1 MPDGADGGV
10 PHATGPGA
18 GPTHPPR
25 GPAQP
30 YDDRT
35 KTVPHTTQPGEDE
48 AHAVHDTSAPPDEEF
63 PEFPAVAVIGM
74 AGRFPGADDL
84 DAFWENLAAGR
95 ESVRP
100 VTDEEFLAAGGDP
113 RDLDDPSLIRL
124 ASVVEGIDRFDSGF
138 FGYSPAEAAVVD
150 PQQRLLLE
158 TAYHA
163 LEDAGCLGGDRTGEA
178 FGVYAGAGDSRYYPA
193 HVYPRFAGQPGSV
206 ALVHAATANSL
217 GTLATRL
224 SYELGLTGPSVS
236 LQTACSTAL
245 VAVHTA
251 CQDLLDHRC
260 DTALAAAVSL
270 NPSAVLGY
278 RHVPDGPFSPDG
290 HCRAFAADAAGTSSG
305 DGVGAVVLKRLE
317 DALADGDRVRAVIC
331 GSAVNNDGRRKVGFS
346 APSAAGQ
353 TEVILA
359 AQAQA
364 EVDAGTIGLIEAHGT
379 ATKLGDPI
387 EVSALTEAFRHS
399 TRRTGF
405 CALGSV
411 KTNIGH
417 LGAAAG
423 IAGLIKAVLALEHR
437 QIPPSLHFDRPNPLI
452 DFDASPFRVPTALE
466 EWPAPGHPRRAA
478 VSAFGIGGT
487 NAHVVLE
494 EAPPTAS
501 DAPRPPEDGRRL
513 VLPLSA
519 RTAGALRGQAD
530 ALARHLERRPGLRLD
545 DVAHSLR
552 TDRPALRHR
561 LTVTAATREEALD
574 ALRSA
579 PPGPPPADDPVR
591 VAFLL
596 PGGGTQYP
604 GMGAELYRDHT
615 VYRDTVD
622 ECARVLRPV
631 LGADVRTALFEERHP
646 DDTAAFLGLVVTEY
660 ALARTLVESGV
671 RPDALIG
678 HSLGEYTAAC
688 LAGVIDLD
696 DMLPLVTERIR
707 LISSAG
713 GATVGVAA
721 PAEEIEPLLDDTLS
735 LAAVNGPNACTVAGH
750 LEAVTRFEDRL
761 TRRGVPFRRLR
772 IPVAAHSHVLD
783 PVLPAYETHLGQVTL
798 RPPRLPY
805 VTNVTG
811 TWVTD
816 AQATSVRHWLDHTRN
831 TVRFTDG
838 IAALWDRLHPVLVEI
853 GPGDT
858 LTKLATAR
866 LADEAPVTVTTMRH
880 AKADASDGFV
890 LAEALGR
897 LWGAGVDGALPPVP
911 GAPRR
916 VPLPPYA
923 FERRRHWIDAP
934 GARTGTDDAPATED
948 AVPALAP
955 RPRLTTAHVPPRT
968 EREEA
973 VTRLWEETLGI
984 GGIGVHDN
992 FFDLGGDSM
1001 RAVLLAGRLRQTGT
1015 LDVPAATLLAAPTV
1029 AGVLAAADEPTDGP
1043 DGETPGPAPTALAPL
1058 LPLRPEGTAPPL
1070 FCVHPGAGVSW
1081 RYTGLLPHLGGDQPV
1096 YGIQAAGL
1104 DGTRPPAPDAA
1115 AMVAHYLDLMRRVQP
1130 HGPYRLLGWSYGG
1143 FVAHA
1148 LACALQSAGE
1158 SVELLALLDAPQ
1170 PHGTAHDPDA
1180 VERQV
1185 AALLSRVA
1193 GLPVDTG
1200 TADVDTVL
1208 RRIDAR
1214 VTADPTSTPVTRAE
1228 AAAIAAVMRN
1238 NLRIA
1243 PQFAP
1248 GVYRGDV
1255 LFFSAAVERP
1265 TDFPADLAVLPGK
1278 ADSWRPHVDGT
1289 LHDHQ
1294 VPCGHYEMTEPE
1306 PIARIGEA
1314 VAKALRDLGDRAAA
1328 PPAP

>member
-1 MPDGADGGV
+1 MPDTPAPQATQT
-10 PHATGPGA
+10 PHD
-18 GPTHPPR
+18 PR
-25 GPAQP
+25 
-30 YDDRT
+30 
-35 KTVPHTTQPGEDE
+35 EDE
-48 AHAVHDTSAPPDEEF
+48 TQAVHDTTAPHGEDV
-63 PEFPAVAVIGM
+63 PAVAVIGM

-84 DAFWENLAAGR
+84 DAFWDNLAAGR

-100 VTDEEFLAAGGDP
+100 VTDEEFLAAGGDR
-113 RDLDDPSLIRL
+113 RDLDDPTLVRM
-124 ASVVEGIDRFDSGF
+124 ASAVEGIDHFDSGF

-163 LEDAGCLGGDRTGEA
+163 LEDAGCLGDDRTREA
-178 FGVYAGAGDSRYYPA
+178 FGVYAGGGDSRYYPA
-193 HVYPRFAGQPGSV
+193 HLHPRFAGQPGSV
-206 ALVHAATANSL
+206 ELVHAATANSL
-217 GTLATRL
+217 GTLATRV

-270 NPSAVLGY
+270 NPSAPLGY

-305 DGVGAVVLKRLE
+305 DGVGAVVLKRLD
-317 DALADGDRVRAVIC
+317 DALADGDRIRAVIR

-359 AQAQA
+359 AQAEA
-364 EVDAGTIGLIEAHGT
+364 EIDAGTIGLIEAHGT
-379 ATKLGDPI
+379 ATRLGDPI

-399 TRRTGF
+399 TPRTGF

-423 IAGLIKAVLALEHR
+423 IAGLVKAVLALERR

-466 EWPAPGHPRRAA
+466 DWPEGEHPRRAG

-494 EAPPTAS
+494 EAPPTAPA
-501 DAPRPPEDGRRL
+501 APRPPEDGRRL

-530 ALARHLERRPGLRLD
+530 ALARHLERRPGQRLD
-545 DVAHSLR
+545 DIAHSLR

-579 PPGPPPADDPVR
+579 VPATPPVPDDPAR

-604 GMGAELYRDHT
+604 GMGAQLYRDHT

-622 ECARVLRPV
+622 ECARILRPD
-631 LGADVRTALFEERHP
+631 LGTDLRTALFEERRP

-660 ALARTLVESGV
+660 ALGRTLIEAGV
-671 RPDALIG
+671 RPDALLG

-688 LAGVIDLD
+688 LAGVIDLA

-721 PAEEIEPLLDDTLS
+721 PAEEIGALLDDDLS
-735 LAAVNGPNACTVAGH
+735 LAAVNGPGACTVAGH
-750 LEAVTRFEDRL
+750 VDAVARLEAEL
-761 TRRGVPFRRLR
+761 TRLGVPFRRLR

-783 PVLPAYETHLGQVTL
+783 PVLPAYEAHLSGVTL
-798 RPPRLPY
+798 RPPRIPY

-816 AQATSVRHWLDHTRN
+816 AQATSVRHWIDHTRN
-831 TVRFTDG
+831 TVRFADG
-838 IAALWDRLHPVLVEI
+838 ITALWDRLRPVLVEI

-858 LTKLATAR
+858 LTKLAAAR

-880 AKADASDGFV
+880 AKAEASDDFV

-897 LWGAGVDGALPPVP
+897 LWSAGVDHALPPVP
-911 GAPRR
+911 GTPRR
-916 VPLPPYA
+916 APLPPYA
-923 FERRRHWIDAP
+923 FDRRRHWIDAP
-934 GARTGTDDAPATED
+934 GARTDPGDAGTERED
-948 AVPALAP
+948 GPGLAP
-955 RPRLTTAHVPPRT
+955 RPRLTTEHVPPRT
-968 EREEA
+968 ERERE

-984 GGIGVHDN
+984 GGIGLHDN

-1001 RAVLLAGRLRQTGT
+1001 RAVLLAGRLRRTGV

-1029 AGVLAAADEPTDGP
+1029 AGVLAAADERDEG
-1043 DGETPGPAPTALAPL
+1043 TPHTAPTALGPL
-1058 LPLRPEGTAPPL
+1058 LPLRAEGTAAPL

-1096 YGIQAAGL
+1096 HGIQAAGL

-1115 AMVAHYLDLMRRVQP
+1115 AMVAHYLDLVRRLQP

-1148 LACALQSAGE
+1148 MACALQRDGE
-1158 SVELLALLDAPQ
+1158 RVELLAMLDAPQ

-1180 VERQV
+1180 AERQV

-1193 GLPVDTG
+1193 GLPVD
-1200 TADVDTVL
+1200 ADPVPVDTVL
-1208 RRIDAR
+1208 DRIDAR
-1214 VTADPTSTPVTRAE
+1214 VTTDPSSAPVTRAE
-1228 AAAIAAVMRN
+1228 AAAIAVVMRN

-1248 GVYRGDV
+1248 GVFRGDV
-1255 LFFSAAVERP
+1255 LFFSAVEEETAGR
-1265 TDFPADLAVLPGK
+1265 PADLAVLPGK
-1278 ADSWRPHVDGT
+1278 ADSWRPYVDGT
-1289 LHDHQ
+1289 LHEHH
-1294 VPCGHYEMTEPE
+1294 VPCGHYDMTEPE

-1314 VAKALRDLGDRAAA
+1314 VAKALRGLGDGGAV

>member
-1 MPDGADGGV
+1 MPDTTA
-10 PHATGPGA
+10 PHDAA
-18 GPTHPPR
+18 F
-25 GPAQP
+25 
-30 YDDRT
+30 
-35 KTVPHTTQPGEDE
+35 
-48 AHAVHDTSAPPDEEF
+48 PDE
-63 PEFPAVAVIGM
+63 EFPAVAVIGM

-95 ESVRP
+95 ESIRP
-100 VTDEEFLAAGGDP
+100 VTDDEFLAAGGDP
-113 RDLDDPSLIRL
+113 RDLDDPSLVRMV
-124 ASVVEGIDRFDSGF
+124 STVDGMDRFDAGF
-138 FGYSPAEAAVVD
+138 FGLSPAEAAVID

-163 LEDAGCLGGDRTGEA
+163 LEDAGRLGADRTGER
-178 FGVYAGAGDSRYYPA
+178 FGVYAGSGDSRYYPA

-217 GTLATRL
+217 GTLATRVA
-224 SYELGLTGPSVS
+224 YELGLTGPALSV
-236 LQTACSTAL
+236 QTACSTAL

-270 NPSAVLGY
+270 NPSAALGY

-317 DALADGDRVRAVIC
+317 DALADGDRVRAVIR

-346 APSAAGQ
+346 APSSAGQ
-353 TEVILA
+353 TEVILD

-364 EVDAGTIGLIEAHGT
+364 EVDAGTIGLVEAHGT

-387 EVSALTEAFRHS
+387 EVAALTEAFRHS
-399 TRRTGF
+399 TDRTGY

-437 QIPPSLHFDRPNPLI
+437 QIPPSLHFDRPNPHI
-452 DFDASPFRVPTALE
+452 DFTASPFRVPTALE
-466 EWPAPGHPRRAA
+466 DWPAGEHPRRAA

-494 EAPPTAS
+494 EAPPVPPA
-501 DAPRPPEDGRRL
+501 APRPPEDGRRL

-519 RTAGALRGQAD
+519 RTAGALRGQAE
-530 ALARHLERRPGLRLD
+530 ALARHLEHRPALRLD

-552 TDRPALRHR
+552 ADRPALRHR
-561 LTVTAATREEALD
+561 LAVTAADRAEALD

-579 PPGPPPADDPVR
+579 APATPPVPDDPVR

-604 GMGAELYRDHT
+604 GMGAGLYRGHA

-622 ECARVLRPV
+622 ECARILRPA
-631 LGADVRTALFEERHP
+631 LGTDPRTALFERREP
-646 DDTAAFLGLVVTEY
+646 DQVSALLSLVVTEY
-660 ALARTLVESGV
+660 ALARTLIEAGV

-688 LAGVIDLD
+688 LAGVIDLA
-696 DMLPLVTERIR
+696 DMLPLVTERVR
-707 LISSAG
+707 LIASAG

-721 PAEEIEPLLDDTLS
+721 PAEEIRPLLDDTLS
-735 LAAVNGPNACTVAGH
+735 LAAVNGPGACTVAGH
-750 LEAVTRFEDRL
+750 LDAVTRFEAEL

-783 PVLPAYETHLGQVTL
+783 PVLPAYETHLRQVTL
-798 RPPRLPY
+798 RPPRVPY

-811 TWVTD
+811 TWATD
-816 AQATSVRHWLDHTRN
+816 AQATSVQHWLDHTRH
-831 TVRFTDG
+831 TVRFADG
-838 IAALWDRLHPVLVEI
+838 ITALWDRLHPVLVEI

-858 LTKLATAR
+858 LTKLATGR
-866 LADEAPVTVTTMRH
+866 LTGQAPVTVTTMRH
-880 AKADASDGFV
+880 AKAEASDDFV

-897 LWGAGVDGALPPVP
+897 LWSAGVDGALPPVP
-911 GAPRR
+911 GTPRR

-923 FERRRHWIDAP
+923 FDRRRHWIDAP
-934 GARTGTDDAPATED
+934 GARAAADDTQATEER
-948 AVPALAP
+948 APALAP
-955 RPRLTTAHVPPRT
+955 RPRLTTEHVAPRT
-968 EREEA
+968 EREAA
-973 VTRLWEETLGI
+973 VTRLWEEALGI

-1001 RAVLLAGRLRQTGT
+1001 RAVLLAGRLRRTGVLT
-1015 LDVPAATLLAAPTV
+1015 VPAATLLAAPTV
-1029 AGVLAAADEPTDGP
+1029 AGVLAAADERGGP
-1043 DGETPGPAPTALAPL
+1043 EPGTAPTALGPL
-1058 LPLRPEGTAPPL
+1058 LPLRAEGTAMPL

-1104 DGTRPPAPDAA
+1104 DGTAPPAPDAA
-1115 AMVAHYLDLMRRVQP
+1115 AMVAHYLGLVRRIQP

-1148 LACALQSAGE
+1148 MACALQADGE
-1158 SVELLALLDAPQ
+1158 RVELLALLDAPQ
-1170 PHGTAHDPDA
+1170 PHGTVHDPA
-1180 VERQV
+1180 GVERQV

-1193 GLPVDTG
+1193 GLPLDAG
-1200 TADVDTVL
+1200 TAPPDVGTVL
-1208 RRIDAR
+1208 DRIGAA
-1214 VTADPTSTPVTRAE
+1214 VAADPASSPVTRAE

-1248 GVYRGDV
+1248 GVFHGDV
-1255 LFFSAAVERP
+1255 LFFSAAEEE
-1265 TDFPADLAVLPGK
+1265 PAGAATDLAVQPGK
-1278 ADSWRPHVDGT
+1278 ADSWRPYVDGT

-1294 VPCGHYEMTEPE
+1294 VPCGHYDMTEPG

-1314 VAKALRDLGDRAAA
+1314 VAKALRD
-1328 PPAP
+1328 

>member
-1 MPDGADGGV
+1 VRDGTD
-10 PHATGPGA
+10 T
-18 GPTHPPR
+18 TR
-25 GPAQP
+25 
-30 YDDRT
+30 
-35 KTVPHTTQPGEDE
+35 HTTEPGEDE
-48 AHAVHDTSAPPDEEF
+48 AHAVHDTTAPHDEEF
-63 PEFPAVAVIGM
+63 AEFPAVAVIGM

-100 VTDEEFLAAGGDP
+100 VADEEFLAAGGDP
-113 RDLDDPSLIRL
+113 RDLDDPALIRM

-158 TAYHA
+158 VAYHA
-163 LEDAGCLGGDRTGEA
+163 LEDAGCLGGDRAGEA

-193 HVYPRFAGQPGSV
+193 HVHPRYAGQPGSV
-206 ALVHAATANSL
+206 ELVHAATANSL
-217 GTLATRL
+217 GTLATRV

-317 DALADGDRVRAVIC
+317 DALADGDRIRAVIR

-399 TRRTGF
+399 TPRTGF

-452 DFDASPFRVPTALE
+452 DFDSSPFRVPTALE
-466 EWPAPGHPRRAA
+466 EWPEGEHPRRAA

-487 NAHVVLE
+487 NAHVILE
-494 EAPPTAS
+494 EAPPTAPA
-501 DAPRPPEDGRRL
+501 APRPPEDERRL

-519 RTAGALRGQAD
+519 RTAGALRGQAE

-561 LTVTAATREEALD
+561 LTVTAASREEALD

-579 PPGPPPADDPVR
+579 APATPPVSDDPAR

-604 GMGAELYRDHT
+604 GMGAELYRDHPG
-615 VYRDTVD
+615 YRDTVD
-622 ECARVLRPV
+622 ECARILRPV
-631 LGADVRTALFEERHP
+631 LGTDLRTALFEERHP
-646 DDTAAFLGLVVTEY
+646 DDTSAFLGLVVTEY
-660 ALARTLVESGV
+660 ALARTLMESGV

-688 LAGVIDLD
+688 LAGVIDLE

-721 PAEEIEPLLDDTLS
+721 PAEDVRPLLGDDLS
-735 LAAVNGPNACTVAGH
+735 LAAVNGPGACTVAGH
-750 LEAVTRFEDRL
+750 LDAVTRFEAEL
-761 TRRGVPFRRLR
+761 ARRGVPFRRLR

-783 PVLPAYETHLGQVTL
+783 PVLPAYESHLRQVTL
-798 RPPRLPY
+798 RPPRIPY

-811 TWVTD
+811 TWITD
-816 AQATSVRHWLDHTRN
+816 AQATSVRHWLDHTRE
-831 TVRFTDG
+831 TVRFADG
-838 IAALWDRLHPVLVEI
+838 ITALWDRLHPVLVEI

-858 LTKLATAR
+858 LTKLATGR
-866 LADEAPVTVTTMRH
+866 LTDATPVTVTTMRH
-880 AKADASDGFV
+880 AKAEASDGFV

-897 LWGAGVDGALPPVP
+897 LWSAGVDHALPPVP

-923 FERRRHWIDAP
+923 FDRRRHWIDAP
-934 GARTGTDDAPATED
+934 GARTDPAAPDDTPAT
-948 AVPALAP
+948 AGSGAGLAP
-955 RPRLTTAHVPPRT
+955 RPRLTTEHVPPGTDR
-968 EREEA
+968 ERE

-984 GGIGVHDN
+984 GGIGLHDN

-1001 RAVLLAGRLRQTGT
+1001 RAVLLVGRLRQAGV

-1029 AGVLAAADEPTDGP
+1029 AGVLTAADE
-1043 DGETPGPAPTALAPL
+1043 GEGGTRGEATTALGPL
-1058 LPLRPEGTAPPL
+1058 LPLRAEGSATPL

-1096 YGIQAAGL
+1096 HGIQAAGL
-1104 DGTRPPAPDAA
+1104 DGTTPPAPDAA
-1115 AMVAHYLDLMRRVQP
+1115 AMVAHYLDLVRRVQP

-1148 LACALQSAGE
+1148 MACALQRDGE
-1158 SVELLALLDAPQ
+1158 QVELLAMLDAPQ
-1170 PHGTAHDPDA
+1170 PHGTDHDPA
-1180 VERQV
+1180 AAERQV

-1193 GLPVDTG
+1193 GLPVDPG
-1200 TADVDTVL
+1200 TAPPDVDTVL
-1208 RRIDAR
+1208 DRIDAQA
-1214 VTADPTSTPVTRAE
+1214 ADGAAGSPVTRAE
-1228 AAAIAAVMRN
+1228 AAAIATVMRN

-1248 GVYRGDV
+1248 GVFHGDV
-1255 LFFSAAVERP
+1255 LFFSAAQEEP
-1265 TDFPADLAVLPGK
+1265 AGSPADLAVLPGK
-1278 ADSWRPHVDGT
+1278 ADSWRPYVDGT

-1314 VAKALRDLGDRAAA
+1314 VAKALRGLDA
-1328 PPAP
+1328 

>member
-1 MPDGADGGV
+1 MRDT
-10 PHATGPGA
+10 TGP
-18 GPTHPPR
+18 R
-25 GPAQP
+25 
-30 YDDRT
+30 
-35 KTVPHTTQPGEDE
+35 DE
-48 AHAVHDTSAPPDEEF
+48 QA
-63 PEFPAVAVIGM
+63 PAVAVIGM

-84 DAFWENLAAGR
+84 DAFWDDLAAGR
-95 ESVRP
+95 EAMRP
-100 VTDEEFLAAGGDP
+100 ITDEEFLAAGGDP
-113 RDLDDPSLIRL
+113 RDLDDPSLVRV
-124 ASVVEGIDRFDSGF
+124 ASVVEGADRFDAGF

-163 LEDAGCLGGDRTGEA
+163 LEDAGCLGGDRTTEA
-178 FGVYAGAGDSRYYPA
+178 FGVYAGGGDSRYYPA

-217 GTLATRL
+217 GTLATRV

-270 NPSAVLGY
+270 NPSAMLGY

-290 HCRAFAADAAGTSSG
+290 RCRAFAADAAGTSSG

-317 DALADGDRVRAVIC
+317 DALADGDRIRAVIR

-353 TEVILA
+353 TEVVLA

-364 EVDAGTIGLIEAHGT
+364 EVDADTIGLIEAHGT
-379 ATKLGDPI
+379 ATRLGDPV
-387 EVSALTEAFRHS
+387 EVSALTEAFRQS
-399 TRRTGF
+399 TERTGF

-452 DFDASPFRVPTALE
+452 DFASGPFRVPTALE
-466 EWPAPGHPRRAA
+466 DWPAGDQPRRAA

-494 EAPPTAS
+494 EAPPAAPA
-501 DAPRPPEDGRRL
+501 APRPAQEGRRL

-519 RTAGALRGQAD
+519 RTAGALRGQAE
-530 ALARHLERRPGLRLD
+530 ALARHLERRPELRLD

-561 LTVTAATREEALD
+561 LTVTATSREEALD
-574 ALRSA
+574 ALRA
-579 PPGPPPADDPVR
+579 ATGGTPPAGDEPAR

-596 PGGGTQYP
+596 PGGGTQYA
-604 GMGAELYRDHT
+604 GMGAELHRDHA
-615 VYRDTVD
+615 VYRDTVA
-622 ECARVLRPV
+622 ECARILRPT
-631 LGADVRTALFEERHP
+631 LGADLRTALFEQRQP

-660 ALARTLVESGV
+660 ALARTLMEAGV

-688 LAGVIDLD
+688 LAGVIDLE
-696 DMLPLVTERIR
+696 DMLPLVAERIR

-721 PAEEIEPLLDDTLS
+721 PAEDVTPLLGDELS
-735 LAAVNGPNACTVAGH
+735 LAAVNGPTACTVAGH
-750 LEAVTRFEDRL
+750 LDAVARLEAEL
-761 TRRGVPFRRLR
+761 ARRGTPFRRLR

-783 PVLPAYETHLGQVTL
+783 PVLETFEGHLRAVTL
-798 RPPRLPY
+798 RPPRIPY

-816 AQATSVRHWLDHTRN
+816 AQATSVRHWIDHTRH
-831 TVRFTDG
+831 TVRFADG
-838 IAALWDRLHPVLVEI
+838 IAALWERLRPVLVEI

-858 LTKLATAR
+858 LTR
-866 LADEAPVTVTTMRH
+866 LAADRLAGEAPVTVTTMRH
-880 AKADASDGFV
+880 AKAEASDGFV

-897 LWGAGVDGALPPVP
+897 LWSAGVDSALPPVP

-916 VPLPPYA
+916 VPLPGYA
-923 FERRRHWIDAP
+923 FERQRHWIDAP
-934 GARTGTDDAPATED
+934 GARVAADPAAPDTPATAEPG
-948 AVPALAP
+948 PALAP
-955 RPRLTTAHVPPRT
+955 RPRLTTERVAPRT
-968 EREEA
+968 DREQA
-973 VTRLWEETLGI
+973 VARLWEETLGI

-1001 RAVLLAGRLRQTGT
+1001 RAVLLAGRLRQAGV
-1015 LDVPAATLLAAPTV
+1015 LDVPAAKLLAAPTV
-1029 AGVLAAADEPTDGP
+1029 AGILEAAGEGTARTPGAAALG
-1043 DGETPGPAPTALAPL
+1043 PL
-1058 LPLRPEGTAPPL
+1058 LPLRAEGAAAPL
-1070 FCVHPGAGVSW
+1070 FCLHPGAGVSW

-1096 YGIQAAGL
+1096 YGIQATGL
-1104 DGTRPPAPDAA
+1104 DGTRPPAPDAG
-1115 AMVAHYLDLMRRVQP
+1115 AMVAAYLDLVREVRP

-1148 LACALQSAGE
+1148 MACALQERGE
-1158 SVELLALLDAPQ
+1158 RVELLAMLDAPQ

-1180 VERQV
+1180 AERQV

-1193 GLPVDTG
+1193 GLPPEPGAAVP
-1200 TADVDTVL
+1200 DVGSVL
-1208 RRIDAR
+1208 DRIGAR
-1214 VTADPTSTPVTRAE
+1214 LAADPAASPVTRE
-1228 AAAIAAVMRN
+1228 QAAAIAAVMRN

-1248 GVYRGDV
+1248 GVFHGDV
-1255 LFFSAAVERP
+1255 LFFSAAREQP
-1265 TDFPADLAVLPGK
+1265 TDFPGDPAVLPGK
-1278 ADSWRPHVDGT
+1278 ADAWRPHVDGA
-1289 LHDHQ
+1289 LHDHR

-1306 PIARIGEA
+1306 PIARIGA
-1314 VAKALRDLGDRAAA
+1314 VVAKALRGLTG
-1328 PPAP
+1328 

>member
-1 MPDGADGGV
+1 MPE
-10 PHATGPGA
+10 
-18 GPTHPPR
+18 
-25 GPAQP
+25 
-30 YDDRT
+30 
-35 KTVPHTTQPGEDE
+35 TTEPQDE
-48 AHAVHDTSAPPDEEF
+48 QA
-63 PEFPAVAVIGM
+63 PAVAVIGM

-84 DAFWENLAAGR
+84 DAFWDNLAAGR

-100 VTDEEFLAAGGDP
+100 VTDEEFLAAGGSE
-113 RDLDDPSLIRL
+113 RDLDDPTLVRM
-124 ASVVEGIDRFDSGF
+124 ASVIEGIDRFDSGF

-163 LEDAGCLGGDRTGEA
+163 LEDAACLGSGAATGT
-178 FGVYAGAGDSRYYPA
+178 FGVYAGSGDSRYYPA
-193 HVYPRFAGQPGSV
+193 HVYPRYAGQPGSV
-206 ALVHAATANSL
+206 ELVHAATANSL
-217 GTLATRL
+217 GTLATRV

-251 CQDLLDHRC
+251 CQDLLDYRC
-260 DTALAAAVSL
+260 DTALAAAVSV
-270 NPSAVLGY
+270 NPSALLGY
-278 RHVPDGPFSPDG
+278 RHVPGGPFSPDG
-290 HCRAFAADAAGTSSG
+290 HCRAFAEDAAGTSAG

-317 DALADGDRVRAVIC
+317 DALADGDRIRAVIR

-364 EVDAGTIGLIEAHGT
+364 MIDADTIGLIEAHGT
-379 ATKLGDPI
+379 ATRLGDPI
-387 EVSALTEAFRHS
+387 EVAALTEAFRQS
-399 TRRTGF
+399 TQRRGY

-437 QIPPSLHFDRPNPLI
+437 QIPPSLHFERPNPHI
-452 DFDASPFRVPTALE
+452 DFAGGPFRVPTTLE
-466 EWPAPGHPRRAA
+466 DWPAGEHPRRAA

-487 NAHVVLE
+487 NAHVILE
-494 EAPPTAS
+494 EAPPA
-501 DAPRPPEDGRRL
+501 APAPPRRPADGHRL

-519 RTAGALRGQAD
+519 RTAGALRGQAE
-530 ALARHLERRPGLRLD
+530 ALARHLEKRPELRLD

-552 TDRPALRHR
+552 ADRPALRHR
-561 LTVTAATREEALD
+561 LAVTAASREEALS
-574 ALRSA
+574 ALRTA
-579 PPGPPPADDPVR
+579 VPATPPLSDEPAR

-604 GMGAELYRDHT
+604 GMGAELYREHA

-622 ECARVLRPV
+622 ECARILRPA
-631 LGADVRTALFEERHP
+631 LGGDLRDTLVEGRDPDRTSM
-646 DDTAAFLGLVVTEY
+646 FLALVVTEY
-660 ALARTLVESGV
+660 ALARTLMAAGV

-688 LAGVIDLD
+688 LAGVIDLEE
-696 DMLPLVTERIR
+696 MLPLVTERIR

-713 GATVGVAA
+713 GATTGVAA
-721 PAEEIEPLLDDTLS
+721 PVEEVLPLLDEELS
-735 LAAVNGPNACTVAGH
+735 LAAVNGPAACTVAGH
-750 LEAVTRFEDRL
+750 EDAVARLEAEL

-783 PVLPAYETHLGQVTL
+783 PVLETYEEHLRGVTL
-798 RPPRLPY
+798 RAPRIPF

-811 TWVTD
+811 TWITD
-816 AQATSVRHWLDHTRN
+816 AQATSVRHWIDHTRD
-831 TVRFTDG
+831 TVRFADG
-838 IAALWDRLHPVLVEI
+838 ITALWDLRPVLVEI

-858 LTKLATAR
+858 LTKLAAAQ
-866 LADEAPVTVTTMRH
+866 LAEHAPVTVTTMRH
-880 AKADASDGFV
+880 AKADAADGFV

-897 LWGAGVDGALPPVP
+897 LWSAGVDTALPDVP
-911 GAPRR
+911 GTPRR
-916 VPLPPYA
+916 APLPPYA
-923 FERRRHWIDAP
+923 FDRHRHWIDAP
-934 GARTGTDDAPATED
+934 GARTAPGAPDAGTAVDAG
-948 AVPALAP
+948 PALGP
-955 RPRLTTAHVPPRT
+955 RPRLTTEHVPPRG
-968 EREEA
+968 EREQA

-1001 RAVLLAGRLRQTGT
+1001 RAVVLAGRLRQAGV
-1015 LDVPAATLLAAPTV
+1015 LDVPAAALLSAPTV
-1029 AGVLAAADEPTDGP
+1029 AGLLAAADDTSAQASG
-1043 DGETPGPAPTALAPL
+1043 GSNALTPL
-1058 LPLRPEGTAPPL
+1058 LPLRAEGDATPL
-1070 FCVHPGAGVSW
+1070 FCIHPGAGVSW
-1081 RYTGLLPHLGGDQPV
+1081 RYTGLLPHLGGGQPV
-1096 YGIQAAGL
+1096 YGIQALGL

-1115 AMVAHYLDLMRRVQP
+1115 SMVASYVGLVREVQP

-1148 LACALQSAGE
+1148 MACALQEQGE
-1158 SVELLALLDAPQ
+1158 RVELLAMLDAPQ
-1170 PHGTAHDPDA
+1170 PHGMPHDAAA

-1185 AALLSRVA
+1185 ASLLTRVA
-1193 GLPVDTG
+1193 GLPVEPGAAEVPDV
-1200 TADVDTVL
+1200 TAVL
-1208 RRIDAR
+1208 DRIDAGLA
-1214 VTADPTSTPVTRAE
+1214 ADPASSPVTRAE

-1248 GVYRGDV
+1248 GVFRGDV
-1255 LFFSAAVERP
+1255 LFFSAAQEQA
-1265 TDFPADLAVLPGK
+1265 TDFPGDLAVLPDK
-1278 ADSWRPHVDGT
+1278 ADAWRPYVDGT
-1289 LHDHQ
+1289 LQDHR

-1306 PIARIGEA
+1306 PIALIGAA
-1314 VAKALRDLGDRAAA
+1314 VAKALRETS
-1328 PPAP
+1328 P

>member
-1 MPDGADGGV
+1 M
-10 PHATGPGA
+10 
-18 GPTHPPR
+18 
-25 GPAQP
+25 
-30 YDDRT
+30 
-35 KTVPHTTQPGEDE
+35 
-48 AHAVHDTSAPPDEEF
+48 HDTTAPHDQEA
-63 PEFPAVAVIGM
+63 PAVAVIGM

-84 DAFWENLAAGR
+84 DAFWENISSGR

-100 VTDEEFLAAGGDP
+100 VTEEEFLAAGGDP
-113 RDLDDPSLIRL
+113 RDLDDPSLVRM
-124 ASVVEGIDRFDSGF
+124 ASSVDGIDRFDAGF

-150 PQQRLLLE
+150 PQQRMLLE
-158 TAYHA
+158 TAYQA
-163 LEDAGCLGGDRTGEA
+163 LEDAGCLGDDRTNGS
-178 FGVYAGAGDSRYYPA
+178 FGVYAGSGDSRYYPA
-193 HVYPRFAGQPGSV
+193 HVYPHYAGRPGSV

-217 GTLATRL
+217 GTLATRV

-270 NPSAVLGY
+270 NPSAALGY

-317 DALADGDRVRAVIC
+317 DALADGDRIRAVIR

-353 TEVILA
+353 TEVVLA

-364 EVDAGTIGLIEAHGT
+364 EVDADTIGLIEAHGT
-379 ATKLGDPI
+379 ATRLGDPI
-387 EVSALTEAFRHS
+387 EVSALTEAFRQS
-399 TRRTGF
+399 TERTGF

-437 QIPPSLHFDRPNPLI
+437 QIPPSLHFERPNPLI
-452 DFDASPFRVPTALE
+452 DFASGPFRVPTALE
-466 EWPAPGHPRRAA
+466 EWPADDHPRRAA

-487 NAHVVLE
+487 NAHVILE
-494 EAPPTAS
+494 EGPPVAS
-501 DAPRPPEDGRRL
+501 AAPRPPEDGRRL

-519 RTAGALRGQAD
+519 RTAGALPGQAD

-545 DVAHSLR
+545 DVAYSLR
-552 TDRPALRHR
+552 ADRPALRHR
-561 LTVTAATREEALD
+561 LAVTAASREEALD
-574 ALRSA
+574 ALRAAA
-579 PPGPPPADDPVR
+579 PGITAPADDPAR

-596 PGGGTQYP
+596 PGGGTQYA
-604 GMGAELYRDHT
+604 GMGTELYRDQD
-615 VYRDTVD
+615 VYRDIVD
-622 ECARVLRPV
+622 ECARILRPA
-631 LGADVRTALFEERHP
+631 LGTDIRTALFEDRRP

-660 ALARTLVESGV
+660 ALARTLMEQGV

-688 LAGVIDLD
+688 LAGVIDLE
-696 DMLPLVTERIR
+696 DMLPLVDERIR
-707 LISSAG
+707 LIRSAG

-721 PAEEIEPLLDDTLS
+721 PAEDVQPLLDDELS
-735 LAAVNGPNACTVAGH
+735 LAAVNGPSACTVAGH
-750 LEAVTRFEDRL
+750 LDAVDRFEAEL

-783 PVLPAYETHLGQVTL
+783 PVLDAFESHLRQVTL
-798 RPPRLPY
+798 RPPRIPY
-805 VTNVTG
+805 VSNVTG

-816 AQATSVRHWLDHTRN
+816 AQATSVRHWIDHTRN
-831 TVRFTDG
+831 TVRFADG
-838 IAALWDRLHPVLVEI
+838 ITALWNRLHPVLVEI

-858 LTKLATAR
+858 LTKLATGR
-866 LADEAPVTVTTMRH
+866 LTDEAPVTVTTMRH
-880 AKADASDGFV
+880 AKAEASDGFV

-897 LWGAGVDGALPPVP
+897 LWSAGVDTALPP
-911 GAPRR
+911 APDTARR
-916 VPLPPYA
+916 APLPPYA
-923 FERRRHWIDAP
+923 FDRHRHWIDAP
-934 GARTGTDDAPATED
+934 GARKDPVAPDTPAAARADT
-948 AVPALAP
+948 ALAP
-955 RPRLTTAHVPPRT
+955 RPRLTTEHVPPRS
-968 EREEA
+968 EGEQA
-973 VTRLWEETLGI
+973 VTRLWEEALGI

-1001 RAVLLAGRLRQTGT
+1001 RAVLLAGRLRQAGV
-1015 LDVPAATLLAAPTV
+1015 LDVPAAKLLAAPTV
-1029 AGVLAAADEPTDGP
+1029 AGILAASEEQAP
-1043 DGETPGPAPTALAPL
+1043 DTSGGAPTALGPL
-1058 LPLRPEGTAPPL
+1058 LPLRAEGTATPL
-1070 FCVHPGAGVSW
+1070 FCLHPGAGVSW

-1096 YGIQAAGL
+1096 HGVQATGL

-1115 AMVAHYLDLMRRVQP
+1115 AMVDTYVTLVREVQP

-1148 LACALQSAGE
+1148 MACALQAAGE
-1158 SVELLALLDAPQ
+1158 QVELLAMLDAPQ

-1180 VERQV
+1180 AERQV

-1193 GLPVDTG
+1193 GLPVEPG
-1200 TADVDTVL
+1200 VAPPDVDTVL
-1208 RRIDAR
+1208 ERIGDR
-1214 VTADPTSTPVTRAE
+1214 VAADESASPVTRAE

-1248 GVYRGDV
+1248 GVFRGDV
-1255 LFFSAAVERP
+1255 LFFSAAEEES
-1265 TDFPADLAVLPGK
+1265 TDFPTDLAVLPGK

-1306 PIARIGEA
+1306 PMARIGET
-1314 VAKALRDLGDRAAA
+1314 VAKALRGLTG
-1328 PPAP
+1328 

>member
-1 MPDGADGGV
+1 MREPTVPDRYETKPAHDPIGQGRYEEKSAHD
-10 PHATGPGA
+10 PTGPDRYETQPPHN
-18 GPTHPPR
+18 PTE
-25 GPAQP
+25 
-30 YDDRT
+30 
-35 KTVPHTTQPGEDE
+35 PGEDE
-48 AHAVHDTSAPPDEEF
+48 AQAVHDISTPHDEDL
-63 PEFPAVAVIGM
+63 PAVAVIGM

-84 DAFWENLAAGR
+84 DTFWENLAAGR
-95 ESVRP
+95 EAIRP

-113 RDLDDPSLIRL
+113 RDLDDPALIRM

-317 DALADGDRVRAVIC
+317 DALADGDRIRAVIR

-346 APSAAGQ
+346 APSAPGQ
-353 TEVILA
+353 TEVVLA

-387 EVSALTEAFRHS
+387 EVSALTEAFRQS

-452 DFDASPFRVPTALE
+452 DFDTSPFRVPTALE
-466 EWPAPGHPRRAA
+466 DWPAGEHPRRAA

-487 NAHVVLE
+487 NAHVILE
-494 EAPPTAS
+494 EAPPTAPA
-501 DAPRPPEDGRRL
+501 APRPPEDERRL

-530 ALARHLERRPGLRLD
+530 ALARHLERRPELRLD

-561 LTVTAATREEALD
+561 LTVTAASRDEALD

-579 PPGPPPADDPVR
+579 APATAPLSDDPAR

-631 LGADVRTALFEERHP
+631 LGTDLRTALFEERRP
-646 DDTAAFLGLVVTEY
+646 DDTSAFLGLVVTEY
-660 ALARTLVESGV
+660 ALARTLIESGV

-688 LAGVIDLD
+688 LAGVIDLE

-707 LISSAG
+707 LISTAG

-721 PAEEIEPLLDDTLS
+721 PAEEIRPLLDDELS
-735 LAAVNGPNACTVAGH
+735 LAAVNGPQACTVAGH
-750 LEAVTRFEDRL
+750 LDAVTRFEAEL

-783 PVLPAYETHLGQVTL
+783 PVLPAYETHLRQVTL
-798 RPPRLPY
+798 RPPRIPY

-816 AQATSVRHWLDHTRN
+816 AQATSVRHWIDHTRT
-831 TVRFTDG
+831 TVRFADG

-858 LTKLATAR
+858 LTKLATGR
-866 LADEAPVTVTTMRH
+866 LTDEAPVTVTTMRH
-880 AKADASDGFV
+880 AKAEASDGFV

-897 LWGAGVDGALPPVP
+897 LWSAGADSALPPVP
-911 GAPRR
+911 GTPRR
-916 VPLPPYA
+916 APLPPYA
-923 FERRRHWIDAP
+923 FDRRRHWIDAP
-934 GARTGTDDAPATED
+934 GARTGPAAPDDTPATAD
-948 AVPALAP
+948 SGAGLAP
-955 RPRLTTAHVPPRT
+955 RPRLTTEHVPPRT
-968 EREEA
+968 EREQA

-984 GGIGVHDN
+984 GGIGLHDN

-1001 RAVLLAGRLRQTGT
+1001 RAVLLAGRLRQAGV

-1029 AGVLAAADEPTDGP
+1029 AGVLASADEPDGTTT
-1043 DGETPGPAPTALAPL
+1043 GKAPTALSPL
-1058 LPLRPEGTAPPL
+1058 LPLRAEGTATPL

-1096 YGIQAAGL
+1096 HGIQAAGL
-1104 DGTRPPAPDAA
+1104 DGTTPPAPDAA
-1115 AMVAHYLDLMRRVQP
+1115 AMVAHYLDLVRQVQP

-1148 LACALQSAGE
+1148 MACALQRDGE
-1158 SVELLALLDAPQ
+1158 RVELLAMLDAPQ

-1180 VERQV
+1180 AERQV

-1193 GLPVDTG
+1193 GLPVEPG
-1200 TADVDTVL
+1200 AAPPDVDTVL
-1208 RRIDAR
+1208 DRIGAR
-1214 VTADPTSTPVTRAE
+1214 VAADPSSSPVTRAE
-1228 AAAIAAVMRN
+1228 ATAIAAVMRN

-1243 PQFAP
+1243 PQFTP
-1248 GVYRGDV
+1248 GVFRGDV
-1255 LFFSAAVERP
+1255 LFFSAAEEEP

-1306 PIARIGEA
+1306 PIARIGET
-1314 VAKALRDLGDRAAA
+1314 VAKALRGLAG
-1328 PPAP
+1328 

>member
-1 MPDGADGGV
+1 MPE
-10 PHATGPGA
+10 T
-18 GPTHPPR
+18 TE
-25 GPAQP
+25 P
-30 YDDRT
+30 YE
-35 KTVPHTTQPGEDE
+35 QQI
-48 AHAVHDTSAPPDEEF
+48 
-63 PEFPAVAVIGM
+63 PAVAVIGM
-74 AGRFPGADDL
+74 AGRFPGAADL
-84 DAFWENLAAGR
+84 DTFWDNLAVGR

-100 VTDEEFLAAGGDP
+100 VPDEEFLAAGGDP
-113 RDLDDPSLIRL
+113 RDLDDPSLVRM
-124 ASVVEGIDRFDSGF
+124 ASVVEDMDRFDSGF

-163 LEDAGCLGGDRTGEA
+163 LEDAGCLGGDRTGDA
-178 FGVYAGAGDSRYYPA
+178 FGVYAGGGDSRYYPA
-193 HVYPRFAGQPGSV
+193 HVYPRHAGQPGSV

-217 GTLATRL
+217 GTLATRV

-270 NPSAVLGY
+270 NPSAALGY

-317 DALADGDRVRAVIC
+317 DALADGDRIRAVIR

-353 TEVILA
+353 TEVVLA
-359 AQAQA
+359 AQADA
-364 EVDAGTIGLIEAHGT
+364 EVDAGTIGLVEAHGT
-379 ATKLGDPI
+379 ATRLGDPI
-387 EVSALTEAFRHS
+387 EVAALTEAFRQS
-399 TRRTGF
+399 TERTGF

-452 DFDASPFRVPTALE
+452 DFASGPFRVPTALE
-466 EWPAPGHPRRAA
+466 DWPAGDQPRRAA

-487 NAHVVLE
+487 NAHVILE
-494 EAPPTAS
+494 EAPPTAPA
-501 DAPRPPEDGRRL
+501 APDGVRPPADGHRL

-519 RTAGALRGQAD
+519 RTAGALRGQAE
-530 ALARHLERRPGLRLD
+530 ALARHLELRPELRLD
-545 DVAHSLR
+545 DIAHSLR
-552 TDRPALRHR
+552 ADRPALRHR
-561 LTVTAATREEALD
+561 LTVTAAGREEALD
-574 ALRSA
+574 ALRTAA
-579 PPGPPPADDPVR
+579 PGTVPPSDEPAR

-604 GMGAELYRDHT
+604 GMGAELYRDHG

-622 ECARVLRPV
+622 ECARILRPA
-631 LGADVRTALFEERHP
+631 LGADLRTTLFEQRQP

-660 ALARTLVESGV
+660 ALARTLMEQGV

-688 LAGVIDLD
+688 LAGVVDLE

-707 LISSAG
+707 LIASAG

-721 PAEEIEPLLDDTLS
+721 PAEDVRPLLDDELS
-735 LAAVNGPNACTVAGH
+735 LAAANGPGACTVAGH
-750 LEAVTRFEDRL
+750 LGPIARFEAEL
-761 TRRGVPFRRLR
+761 TRRGIPFRRLR

-783 PVLPAYETHLGQVTL
+783 PVLPAFEAHLRQVTL
-798 RPPRLPY
+798 RPPRIPY

-811 TWVTD
+811 TWITD

-831 TVRFTDG
+831 TVRFADG
-838 IAALWDRLHPVLVEI
+838 ITALWDRLHPVLVEI

-858 LTKLATAR
+858 LTKLATGR
-866 LADEAPVTVTTMRH
+866 LADETPVTVTTMRH
-880 AKADASDGFV
+880 AKAEASDGFV

-897 LWGAGVDGALPPVP
+897 LWSAGVDTALPP
-911 GAPRR
+911 APDTARR

-923 FERRRHWIDAP
+923 FERHRHWIDAP
-934 GARTGTDDAPATED
+934 GARTHPDAPGTPAAAE
-948 AVPALAP
+948 AAPALAP
-955 RPRLTTAHVPPRT
+955 RPRLTTEHVPPRSD
-968 EREEA
+968 REQA
-973 VTRLWEETLGI
+973 VTRLWEEALGI

-1001 RAVLLAGRLRQTGT
+1001 RAVLLAGRLRQAGV
-1015 LDVPAATLLAAPTV
+1015 LDVPAAELLAAPTV
-1029 AGVLAAADEPTDGP
+1029 AGILAASDEAASDEGDP
-1043 DGETPGPAPTALAPL
+1043 DARGTASTALGPL
-1058 LPLRPEGTAPPL
+1058 LPLRAEGTATPL
-1070 FCVHPGAGVSW
+1070 FCLHPGAGVSW

-1096 YGIQAAGL
+1096 YGIQAVGL
-1104 DGTRPPAPDAA
+1104 DGTRPPAPDAT
-1115 AMVAHYLDLMRRVQP
+1115 AMIDAYLDLVRQVQP

-1148 LACALQSAGE
+1148 MACALQESGE
-1158 SVELLALLDAPQ
+1158 RVELLAMLDAPQ
-1170 PHGTAHDPDA
+1170 PHGTTYDPGA
-1180 VERQV
+1180 AERQV
-1185 AALLSRVA
+1185 AALLSRVT
-1193 GLPVDTG
+1193 GLPAG
-1200 TADVDTVL
+1200 PGAAPPDVDTVL
-1208 RRIDAR
+1208 DRIDAGLA
-1214 VTADPTSTPVTRAE
+1214 ADPSSSPVTRAE

-1238 NLRIA
+1238 NLRLA

-1248 GVYRGDV
+1248 GVFHGDV
-1255 LFFSAAVERP
+1255 LFFSAAREEP

-1289 LHDHQ
+1289 LHDHR

-1314 VAKALRDLGDRAAA
+1314 VAKALRGLQA
-1328 PPAP
+1328 

>member
-1 MPDGADGGV
+1 MHETPA
-10 PHATGPGA
+10 
-18 GPTHPPR
+18 PR
-25 GPAQP
+25 EGQEE
-30 YDDRT
+30 Y
-35 KTVPHTTQPGEDE
+35 
-48 AHAVHDTSAPPDEEF
+48 DEEV
-63 PEFPAVAVIGM
+63 PAVAVIGM

-84 DAFWENLAAGR
+84 DAFWENLVAGR
-95 ESVRP
+95 EAVRP

-113 RDLDDPSLIRL
+113 RDLDDPSLVRM
-124 ASVVEGIDRFDSGF
+124 ASVVDGIDRFDSGF

-158 TAYHA
+158 TAHHA
-163 LEDAGCLGGDRTGEA
+163 LEDAGCLGSAARNGTV
-178 FGVYAGAGDSRYYPA
+178 GVYAGSGDSRYYPA
-193 HVYPRFAGQPGSV
+193 HVHPRFAGQPGSV

-217 GTLATRL
+217 GTLATRV

-270 NPSAVLGY
+270 NPSAKLGY

-317 DALADGDRVRAVIC
+317 DALADGDRIRAVIR

-353 TEVILA
+353 TEVILE

-364 EVDAGTIGLIEAHGT
+364 MVDAGTIGLVEAHGT

-387 EVSALTEAFRHS
+387 EVSALTEAFRQS
-399 TRRTGF
+399 TDRRGF

-437 QIPPSLHFDRPNPLI
+437 QIPPNLHFDEPNPLI
-452 DFDASPFRVPTALE
+452 DFAAGPFRVPTALE
-466 EWPAPGHPRRAA
+466 DWPAGDHPRRAA

-487 NAHVVLE
+487 NAHVILE
-494 EAPPTAS
+494 EAPPA
-501 DAPRPPEDGRRL
+501 APAPPRPSEDGRRL

-519 RTAGALRGQAD
+519 RTAGALSGQAE
-530 ALARHLERRPGLRLD
+530 ALARHLERRPDLRLD

-561 LTVTAATREEALD
+561 LAVTAASRQEALA
-574 ALRSA
+574 ALRTAVPDTPALSD
-579 PPGPPPADDPVR
+579 GPAR

-604 GMGAELYRDHT
+604 GMGAELYRENGF
-615 VYRDTVD
+615 YRDVVD
-622 ECARVLRPV
+622 ECARILRPA
-631 LGADVRTALFEERHP
+631 LGGDLRTALFEQPAP
-646 DDTAAFLGLVVTEY
+646 DITSLFLGLVVTEY
-660 ALARTLVESGV
+660 ALARTLMEAGV

-688 LAGVIDLD
+688 LAGVMDLQ
-696 DMLPLVTERIR
+696 DMLPLVTERVR

-721 PAEEIEPLLDDTLS
+721 PVGQVLPLLDEELS
-735 LAAVNGPNACTVAGH
+735 LAAVNGPAACTVAGH
-750 LEAVTRFEDRL
+750 DDAVARFEADL
-761 TRRGVPFRRLR
+761 ERRGVPFRRLR

-783 PVLPAYETHLGQVTL
+783 PVLEAYEGRLRTVAL
-798 RPPRLPY
+798 RPPRIPY

-816 AQATSVRHWLDHTRN
+816 EQATSVRHWIDHTRD
-831 TVRFTDG
+831 TVRFADG
-838 IAALWDRLHPVLVEI
+838 ITALWRDRAPVLVEI

-858 LTKLATAR
+858 LTKLAAAQ
-866 LADEAPVTVTTMRH
+866 LAEHTPVTVTTMRH
-880 AKADASDGFV
+880 AKAEASDGFV

-897 LWGAGVDGALPPVP
+897 LWSAGVDAALPEVP

-916 VPLPPYA
+916 VPLPGYA
-923 FERRRHWIDAP
+923 FERHRHWIDAP
-934 GARTGTDDAPATED
+934 GARTEPGAPDAPAAAAPE
-948 AVPALAP
+948 PGLAP
-955 RPRLTTAHVPPRT
+955 RPRLTTEHVPPRDD
-968 EREEA
+968 REEA
-973 VTRLWEETLGI
+973 VARLWEETLGI

-1001 RAVLLAGRLRQTGT
+1001 RAVLLAGRLRQAGV
-1015 LDVPAATLLAAPTV
+1015 LDVPAAKLLAAPTV
-1029 AGVLAAADEPTDGP
+1029 AGVLAAADGTGADSAGR
-1043 DGETPGPAPTALAPL
+1043 APNALAPL
-1058 LPLRPEGTAPPL
+1058 LPLRAEGGAAPL

-1115 AMVAHYLDLMRRVQP
+1115 AMVAHYVDLVREVQP

-1148 LACALQSAGE
+1148 MACALQERGE
-1158 SVELLALLDAPQ
+1158 RVELLAMLDAPQ
-1170 PHGTAHDPDA
+1170 PHGTAHDPEA

-1185 AALLSRVA
+1185 ASLLTRMA
-1193 GLPVDTG
+1193 GLPAGPG
-1200 TADVDTVL
+1200 TVPPDVASVL
-1208 RRIDAR
+1208 DRIDAA
-1214 VTADPTSTPVTRAE
+1214 VTADPASSPVTRAE
-1228 AAAIAAVMRN
+1228 AAAIAEVMRN

-1243 PQFAP
+1243 PQFVP
-1248 GVYRGDV
+1248 GSYHGDV
-1255 LFFSAAVERP
+1255 LFFSAAQEE
-1265 TDFPADLAVLPGK
+1265 TADFPTDLAVMAGK

-1289 LHDHQ
+1289 LHDHR
-1294 VPCGHYEMTEPE
+1294 VPCGHYDMTEPE
-1306 PIARIGEA
+1306 PIALIGAA
-1314 VAKALRDLGDRAAA
+1314 VAKALRATS
-1328 PPAP
+1328 P